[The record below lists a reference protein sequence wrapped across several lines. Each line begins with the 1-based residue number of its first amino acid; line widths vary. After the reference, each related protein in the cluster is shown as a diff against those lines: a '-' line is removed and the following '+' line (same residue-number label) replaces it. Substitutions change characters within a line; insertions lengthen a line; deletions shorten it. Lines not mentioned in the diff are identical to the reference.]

1 MIEWIIIGGMA
12 VAMYIILYK
21 YEKKMENMQKRID
34 QNFDKIKNNHEK
46 IDKNKN
52 RLDEHYNHIE
62 KLWVSSPLDYKH
74 KKEEQEEN

>member
-1 MIEWIIIGGMA
+1 MIEWIIIGGIS
-12 VAMYIILYK
+12 VAIYIILYK
-21 YEKKMENMQKRID
+21 YEKRIENMQNKID
-34 QNFDKIKNNHEK
+34 ENFNNIKKHHEK

-74 KKEEQEEN
+74 KKEEQKEN

>member
-1 MIEWIIIGGMA
+1 MIESIIIGGMA
-12 VAMYIILYK
+12 VAMYIVLYK

-34 QNFDKIKNNHEK
+34 ENFDKIKNNHEK

-62 KLWVSSPLDYKH
+62 KLWVSSPSDYKH

>member
-1 MIEWIIIGGMA
+1 MIEWIIIGGIS
-12 VAMYIILYK
+12 VAIYIILYK
-21 YEKKMENMQKRID
+21 YEKRIENMQNKID
-34 QNFDKIKNNHEK
+34 ENFNNIKKHHEK

-74 KKEEQEEN
+74 KDRKSVV